1 LTTYWIPVH
10 GIDTTFLVQVE
21 LREAPG
27 HHAAKAW
34 LDGQL
39 EASLPCLALVPQ
51 VLTEF
56 VHVVTDARR
65 FSHPLAMDDALDRA
79 QLWWEATEVKPVF
92 PSQESVRLSMR
103 WMREHRLGR
112 KRILDTELAATYH
125 TNGIVSLLT
134 LNKSDFDVFGT
145 FDFPRY

>member
-1 LTTYWIPVH
+1 MH
-10 GIDTTFLVQVE
+10 GIDTTFLVQIE
-21 LREAPG
+21 LREVSG
-27 HHAAKAW
+27 HQAAKAW
-34 LDGQL
+34 LDAQI
-39 EASLPCLALVPQ
+39 ESPLPCLALVPQ

-79 QLWWEATEVKPVF
+79 QLWWEAKEVKPVF
-92 PSQESVRLSMR
+92 PSLESVRLSMR

-125 TNGIVSLLT
+125 TNGIVSMLT
-134 LNKSDFDVFGT
+134 LNTADFEVFDA

>member
-1 LTTYWIPVH
+1 MH
-10 GIDTTFLVQVE
+10 GIDTTFLVQIE

-27 HHAAKAW
+27 HLAAKAW
-34 LDGQL
+34 LDTQIEGP
-39 EASLPCLALVPQ
+39 LPCLALVPQ

-65 FSHPLAMDDALDRA
+65 FRHPLAMDDALDRA
-79 QLWWEATEVKPVF
+79 QLWWDAAEVKPVF
-92 PSQESVRLSMR
+92 PSQESVRLSMQ
-103 WMREHRLGR
+103 WMRAHRLGR
-112 KRILDTELAATYH
+112 NRILDTELAATYH

-134 LNKSDFDVFGT
+134 LNTADFEVFGA

>member
-1 LTTYWIPVH
+1 MH
-10 GIDTTFLVQVE
+10 GIDTTFLVQIE
-21 LREAPG
+21 LREVSG
-27 HHAAKAW
+27 HQAAKAW
-34 LDGQL
+34 LDAQI
-39 EASLPCLALVPQ
+39 EAPLPCLALVPQ

-79 QLWWEATEVKPVF
+79 QLWWEAKEVKPVF
-92 PSQESVRLSMR
+92 PSLESVRLSMR

-125 TNGIVSLLT
+125 TNGIVSMLT
-134 LNKSDFDVFGT
+134 LNTADFEVFDA